1 MGALGAETLPFVRRL
16 QHPRPRSHRLVVG
29 RHGPLEV
36 GVLTCG
42 VGPEKAARR
51 TRAALAVWRPDAVIS
66 VGTAGA
72 LVDHWPIGTVL
83 AGRTLVD
90 RDQRHTLPVLAG
102 LQGAAVVTVEEP
114 CWTAAQ
120 RARLAAIGA
129 ELVEME
135 ASAVHRAAAPL
146 PVCVVKVVSDL
157 AGGERDEAVSPGEP
171 RAAAVARFL
180 ARAARLAE
188 GHLAD
193 AVLSRLEPSPPTRS
207 AG

>member
-29 RHGPLEV
+29 RYGALEV

-42 VGPEKAARR
+42 VGPDKAARR
-51 TRAALAVWRPDAVIS
+51 TRAALAAWRPDAVVS

-72 LVDHWPIGTVL
+72 LVDHWPVGTVL

-90 RDQRHTLPVLAG
+90 RNQRRTVLAG

-120 RARLAAIGA
+120 RARLAALGA
-129 ELVEME
+129 DLVEME
-135 ASAVHRAAAPL
+135 ASGTAGP
-146 PVCVVKVVSDL
+146 PSGVSSRSSRPR
-157 AGGERDEAVSPGEP
+157 RD
-171 RAAAVARFL
+171 RAVA
-180 ARAARLAE
+180 
-188 GHLAD
+188 
-193 AVLSRLEPSPPTRS
+193 V
-207 AG
+207 